1 MHCWLASEPQRA
13 WGVLSP
19 FLCLSRYILHQ
30 PASCSAPRRLTSA
43 DCLCQRL
50 CLEHRRSSHSENTCK
65 VEALAK
71 DLPKEEEFNL
81 VLMPRFS
88 PIQAG
93 IPQWK
98 VSVFLPLFLS
108 EPGVVTGTSCCELQ
122 RVTLQFSSVAQSC
135 LTLCD
140 PMDCSTP
147 GLPVHHQ
154 LLEFTQ
160 THVHRVCDTI
170 QLSYPLSFPSPPA
183 FNLSQHRVFSNW
195 SFLCVRWPKY

>member
-1 MHCWLASEPQRA
+1 MPTASVSASVSNTDVVPIQR
-13 WGVLSP
+13 
-19 FLCLSRYILHQ
+19 ILVKWRHWQ
-30 PASCSAPRRLTSA
+30 KI
-43 DCLCQRL
+43 CQRKENSVWYL
-50 CLEHRRSSHSENTCK
+50 CPDS
-65 VEALAK
+65 
-71 DLPKEEEFNL
+71 LPSRQGYHNEKSQF
-81 VLMPRFS
+81 
-88 PIQAG
+88 
-93 IPQWK
+93 
-98 VSVFLPLFLS
+98 FLPLFLS

-154 LLEFTQ
+154 LPEFTQ

-170 QLSYPLSFPSPPA
+170 QLSHPLSSPSPPS